1 MIQTQ
6 AANTDGPT
14 VSSPCT
20 AVCNDPTHQVVSE
33 PPAWFSPEAD
43 PGRTS
48 PREPSQGR
56 GPHGDL
62 SSCEAVLAQKLKSL
76 QLQNNLPGQEDMSFH
91 KSLALD
97 PSCLLTPPNTPQ
109 GMELAELEAGLQ
121 EGARQL
127 KTGNRNKFHKQ
138 F

>member
-1 MIQTQ
+1 MVPTQ
-6 AANTDGPT
+6 AADATNTEGPT
-14 VSSPCT
+14 VNSPCT
-20 AVCNDPTHQVVSE
+20 AVCEDPAHQVVSE
-33 PPAWFSPEAD
+33 PSTRFSPEAD
-43 PGRTS
+43 PDPTS
-48 PREPSQGR
+48 PGEPSQVR
-56 GPHGDL
+56 GSHGDL

-76 QLQNNLPGQEDMSFH
+76 QLQNELPGQEDLSFH

-127 KTGNRNKFHKQ
+127 RKGN
-138 F
+138 